1 MSGLKTLIGAA
12 LVTAVALVP
21 LRAASII
28 KLATQA
34 PTGTI
39 WEKELRSL
47 GNTWSTATNK
57 TVTLSVFPDGS
68 AGSETAVVTKMRTGT
83 LQASLLTAG
92 GLSTIDKAFNVFTI
106 PFFFENDEEEQAVQK
121 KLEPMLEDALQ
132 KKGFHFVCWGTGGWV
147 QIFSKKPLKTLADV
161 QASNIYV
168 SSDDAEM
175 QQWYTNNGFHPK
187 PLPLAEIATQLKL
200 PNGMIDTAPDTPY
213 LALLTQIYSNA
224 KYMLNVHLAPLV
236 GAMIVTSNTWNALS
250 PDDQKKMT
258 DAARQMQDRI
268 RTQSPSQDDSSIK
281 AMETRGL
288 QVIHPDA
295 AAIAQIRAKAN
306 ELGATMRG
314 NMVPA
319 DVYDIAARERDAVR
333 AGRGKT
339 GGASH

>member
-1 MSGLKTLIGAA
+1 MSGLKQFVGAA
-12 LVTAVALVP
+12 LVAAVAIAP
-21 LRAASII
+21 LRAATLI

-47 GNTWSTATNK
+47 GNIWTTSTNHN
-57 TVTLSVFPDGS
+57 VTLTVFPDGS
-68 AGSETAVVTKMRTGT
+68 AGSETATVTKMRTGT

-92 GLSTIDKAFNVFTI
+92 GLSSIDKAFNVFTI

-121 KLEPMLEDALQ
+121 KLEPMLEEALQ

-187 PLPLAEIATQLKL
+187 PLTLADIATQLRL
-200 PNGMIDTAPDTPY
+200 PNGMIDTTPDTPY

-236 GAMIVTSNTWNALS
+236 GAMVVTTNVWNQLS

-268 RTQSPSQDDSSIK
+268 RQQSPKQDDDSITQMK
-281 AMETRGL
+281 ARGL
-288 QVIHPDA
+288 QVIQPDA
-295 AAIAQIRAKAN
+295 AAIAQIRAKAS

-333 AGRGKT
+333 NHK
-339 GGASH
+339 

>member
-1 MSGLKTLIGAA
+1 MSGLKKFIGATVVA
-12 LVTAVALVP
+12 AVAIAP
-21 LRAASII
+21 LRAATLI

-39 WEKELRSL
+39 WEKELANL
-47 GNTWSTATNK
+47 GNTWG
-57 TVTLSVFPDGS
+57 TVTNHNVTLRIFADGS
-68 AGSETAVVTKMRTGT
+68 AGTESATVTKMRTGT
-83 LQASLLTAG
+83 LQAALLTAG
-92 GLSTIDKAFNVFTI
+92 GLSTIDPAFNVFTI
-106 PFFFENDEEEQAVQK
+106 PFFFENDAEEQAVQT
-121 KLEPMLEDALQ
+121 KLEPMLEEALQ

-147 QIFSKKPLKTLADV
+147 QIFSKKPLKNLADV

-236 GAMIVTSNTWNALS
+236 GAMIVTSSTWNQLS
-250 PDDQKKMT
+250 PDEQKKMT
-258 DAARQMQDRI
+258 DAARQMQDKI
-268 RTQSPSQDDSSIK
+268 RTQSPAQDDSSITQMK
-281 AMETRGL
+281 ARGL
-288 QVIHPDA
+288 QVIQPDA
-295 AAIAQIRAKAN
+295 AAIAQIRAKAT

-319 DVYDIAARERDAVR
+319 DVYDLAARERDAVR
-333 AGRGKT
+333 
-339 GGASH
+339 SHK

>member
-1 MSGLKTLIGAA
+1 MSGLKQFVGAA
-12 LVTAVALVP
+12 LVAALAIAP
-21 LRAASII
+21 LRAATLI

-39 WEKELRSL
+39 WEKELAGL
-47 GNTWSTATNK
+47 GSTWAAATNHN
-57 TVTLSVFPDGS
+57 VTLRIFADGS
-68 AGSETAVVTKMRTGT
+68 QGSESATVTKMRTGT

-92 GLSTIDKAFNVFTI
+92 GLSTVDKAFNVFTI

-121 KLEPMLEDALQ
+121 KLEPMLEEALQ

-187 PLPLAEIATQLKL
+187 PLTLADISTQLKL
-200 PNGMIDTAPDTPY
+200 PNGMIDTTPDTPY

-224 KYMLNVHLAPLV
+224 KYMLDVHLAPLV
-236 GAMIVTSNTWNALS
+236 GAMVVTTTAWNQLS

-268 RTQSPSQDDSSIK
+268 RAASPKQDADSIT
-281 AMETRGL
+281 AMQGRGL

-295 AAIAQIRAKAN
+295 AALAQIRAKAT

-319 DVYDIAARERDAVR
+319 DVYDIAARERDAIR
-333 AGRGKT
+333 NHK
-339 GGASH
+339 

>member
-1 MSGLKTLIGAA
+1 MSGLKQFVGAA
-12 LVTAVALVP
+12 LVAAVAIAP
-21 LRAASII
+21 LRAATLI

-47 GNTWSTATNK
+47 GNIWTTSTNHN
-57 TVTLSVFPDGS
+57 VTLTVFPDGS
-68 AGSETAVVTKMRTGT
+68 AGSETATVTKMRTGT

-92 GLSTIDKAFNVFTI
+92 GLSSIDKAFNVFTI

-121 KLEPMLEDALQ
+121 KLEPMLEEALQ

-147 QIFSKKPLKTLADV
+147 QIFSKRPLKTLADV

-187 PLPLAEIATQLKL
+187 PLTLADIATQLRL
-200 PNGMIDTAPDTPY
+200 PNGMIDTTPDTPY

-236 GAMIVTSNTWNALS
+236 GAMVVTTSVWNQLS

-268 RTQSPSQDDSSIK
+268 RQQSPKQDDDSITQMK
-281 AMETRGL
+281 ARGL
-288 QVIHPDA
+288 QVIQPDA
-295 AAIAQIRAKAN
+295 AAIAQIRAKAT

-333 AGRGKT
+333 NHK
-339 GGASH
+339 

>member
-1 MSGLKTLIGAA
+1 MSGLKKFIGAT
-12 LVTAVALVP
+12 LVATIAIVP

-47 GNTWSTATNK
+47 GSTWSTMTNHA
-57 TVTLSVFPDGS
+57 VTLSVFPDGS
-68 AGSETAVVTKMRTGT
+68 AGSESAVVTKMRTGT
-83 LQASLLTAG
+83 LQSSLLTAG
-92 GLSTIDKAFNVFTI
+92 GLSAIDKAFNVFTI

-121 KLEPMLEDALQ
+121 RLEPMLEEALQ

-236 GAMIVTSNTWNALS
+236 GAMIVTSNAWNALS

-268 RTQSPSQDDSSIK
+268 RAASPKQDADSIEEMK
-281 AMETRGL
+281 KRGL
-288 QVIHPDA
+288 QVIQPDA
-295 AAIAQIRAKAN
+295 AATAQIRAKAT

-333 AGRGKT
+333 HGKP
-339 GGASH
+339 GGTSH